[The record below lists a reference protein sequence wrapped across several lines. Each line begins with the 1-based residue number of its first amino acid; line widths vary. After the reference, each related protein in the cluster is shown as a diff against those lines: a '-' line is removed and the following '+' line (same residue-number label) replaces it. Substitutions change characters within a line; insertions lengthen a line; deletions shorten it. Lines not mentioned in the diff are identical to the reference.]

1 MNQTQ
6 KRLSI
11 IKLAISI
18 GDKET
23 IQLQML
29 KLAPLKTDR
38 KIQEILHGLQ
48 AENYAQTLPL
58 ITEYIETPPET
69 ILQRTIQDEIQTP
82 EEDEAI
88 IEEFDL
94 FRIPVKET
102 PKQANEIV
110 NIEAFEDNTDT
121 LDIPLPEKEEKI
133 DYDSLLNLQSD
144 DILQDNIYIQQTRL
158 AEGED
163 DFFENRNETENFNYT
178 EVIEKDD
185 FFHNESAFPDP
196 LPEESDDTQT
206 DDKVE
211 SEHADFE
218 NPTVPES
225 VVPDGEHS
233 KAEPI
238 ENQETSDA
246 VTYYDPLPYIDQKFK
261 NMLTQYPPVELPS
274 RSYDSVNTWLQKIA
288 AEGYTEAEIEAL
300 IETIMQRSKEGEKAE
315 AAQLLLIAAATHSP
329 YAQFILARALFK
341 GDILEQ
347 NLPEAFTLIN
357 RMAMDD
363 DYPEAICDLA
373 QLYEHGIG
381 VEADEE
387 RAQALYKEAM
397 ERGIKRAKAHYE
409 RLSKANKGFLG
420 KLFGK

>member
-38 KIQEILHGLQ
+38 KIQEILRGLQ

-58 ITEYIETPPET
+58 ITEYIETPPEA
-69 ILQRTIQDEIQTP
+69 ILQRTVQDEIQTP

-94 FRIPVKET
+94 FRVPAKET
-102 PKQANEIV
+102 PEQTNEIV
-110 NIEAFEDNTDT
+110 NIEEFENADT
-121 LDIPLPEKEEKI
+121 FDTSLPEKDEKI
-133 DYDSLLNLQSD
+133 NYDSLLNLQSD
-144 DILQDNIYIQQTRL
+144 DILQGNIYIQQTRL
-158 AEGED
+158 EEEDD

-196 LPEESDDTQT
+196 LPEESDDIQT
-206 DDKVE
+206 DE
-211 SEHADFE
+211 NLQRELSDFE

-225 VVPDGEHS
+225 VVTDPGQSGTEAIE
-233 KAEPI
+233 AE
-238 ENQETSDA
+238 ETSET

-274 RSYDSVNTWLQKIA
+274 RSYASVNTWLQKIA
-288 AEGYTEAEIEAL
+288 TEGYTETEIETL
-300 IETIMQRSKEGEKAE
+300 IETVMQRSKEDEKAE

-341 GDILEQ
+341 GDVLEQ

-409 RLSKANKGFLG
+409 RLSKTNKGLFG

>member
-38 KIQEILHGLQ
+38 KIQEILRGLQ

-58 ITEYIETPPET
+58 ITEYIETPPEA
-69 ILQRTIQDEIQTP
+69 ILQRTVQDEIQTP

-94 FRIPVKET
+94 FRVPAKET
-102 PKQANEIV
+102 PEQTNEIV
-110 NIEAFEDNTDT
+110 NIEEFENADT
-121 LDIPLPEKEEKI
+121 FDTSLPEKDEKI
-133 DYDSLLNLQSD
+133 NYDSLLNLQSD
-144 DILQDNIYIQQTRL
+144 DILQGNIYIQQTRL
-158 AEGED
+158 EEEDD

-196 LPEESDDTQT
+196 LPEESDDIQT
-206 DDKVE
+206 DE
-211 SEHADFE
+211 NLQRELSDFE

-225 VVPDGEHS
+225 VVTDPGQSGTEAIE
-233 KAEPI
+233 AE
-238 ENQETSDA
+238 ETSET

-274 RSYDSVNTWLQKIA
+274 RSYASVNTWLQKIA
-288 AEGYTEAEIEAL
+288 TEGYTETEIETL
-300 IETIMQRSKEGEKAE
+300 IETVMQRSKEDEKAE

-341 GDILEQ
+341 GDVLEQ

-409 RLSKANKGFLG
+409 RLSKANKGLFG

>member
-38 KIQEILHGLQ
+38 KIQEILRGLQ

-58 ITEYIETPPET
+58 ITEYIETPPEA
-69 ILQRTIQDEIQTP
+69 ILQRTVQDEIQTP

-94 FRIPVKET
+94 FRVPAKET
-102 PKQANEIV
+102 PEQTNEIV
-110 NIEAFEDNTDT
+110 NIEEFENADT
-121 LDIPLPEKEEKI
+121 FDTSLPEKDEKI
-133 DYDSLLNLQSD
+133 NYDSLLNLQSD
-144 DILQDNIYIQQTRL
+144 DILQGNIYIQQTRL
-158 AEGED
+158 EEEDD

-196 LPEESDDTQT
+196 LPEESDDIQT
-206 DDKVE
+206 DE
-211 SEHADFE
+211 NLQRELSDFE

-225 VVPDGEHS
+225 VVTDPGQSGTEAIE
-233 KAEPI
+233 AE
-238 ENQETSDA
+238 ETSET

-274 RSYDSVNTWLQKIA
+274 RSYASVNTWLQKIA
-288 AEGYTEAEIEAL
+288 TEGYTETAIETL
-300 IETIMQRSKEGEKAE
+300 IETVMQRSKEDEKAE

-341 GDILEQ
+341 GDVLEQ

-409 RLSKANKGFLG
+409 RLSKTNKGLFG

>member
-38 KIQEILHGLQ
+38 KIQEILRGLQ

-58 ITEYIETPPET
+58 ITEYIETPPEA
-69 ILQRTIQDEIQTP
+69 ILQRTVQDEIQTP

-94 FRIPVKET
+94 FRVPAKET
-102 PKQANEIV
+102 PEQTNEIV
-110 NIEAFEDNTDT
+110 NIEEFENADT
-121 LDIPLPEKEEKI
+121 FDTSLPEKDEKI
-133 DYDSLLNLQSD
+133 NYDSLLNLQSD
-144 DILQDNIYIQQTRL
+144 DILQGNIYIQQTRL
-158 AEGED
+158 EEED
-163 DFFENRNETENFNYT
+163 DNFFENRNKTENFNYT

-196 LPEESDDTQT
+196 LPEESDDIQT
-206 DDKVE
+206 DE
-211 SEHADFE
+211 NLQRELSDFE

-225 VVPDGEHS
+225 VVTDPGQSGTEAIE
-233 KAEPI
+233 AE
-238 ENQETSDA
+238 ETSET

-274 RSYDSVNTWLQKIA
+274 RSYVSVNTWLQKIA
-288 AEGYTEAEIEAL
+288 TEGYTETEIETL
-300 IETIMQRSKEGEKAE
+300 IETVMQRSKEDEKAE

-341 GDILEQ
+341 GDVLEQ

-409 RLSKANKGFLG
+409 RLSKTNKGLFG

>member
-38 KIQEILHGLQ
+38 KIQEILRGLQ

-58 ITEYIETPPET
+58 ITEYIETPPEA
-69 ILQRTIQDEIQTP
+69 ILQRTVQDEIQTP

-94 FRIPVKET
+94 FRVPAKET
-102 PKQANEIV
+102 PEQTNEIV
-110 NIEAFEDNTDT
+110 NIEEFENADT
-121 LDIPLPEKEEKI
+121 FDTSLPEKDEKI
-133 DYDSLLNLQSD
+133 NYDSLLNLQSD
-144 DILQDNIYIQQTRL
+144 DILQGNIYIQQTRL
-158 AEGED
+158 EEED
-163 DFFENRNETENFNYT
+163 DNFFENRNETENFNYT

-196 LPEESDDTQT
+196 LPEESDDIQT
-206 DDKVE
+206 DE
-211 SEHADFE
+211 NLQRELSDFE

-225 VVPDGEHS
+225 VVTDPGQSGTEAIE
-233 KAEPI
+233 AE
-238 ENQETSDA
+238 ETSET

-274 RSYDSVNTWLQKIA
+274 RSYASVNTWLQKIA
-288 AEGYTEAEIEAL
+288 TEGYTETEIETL
-300 IETIMQRSKEGEKAE
+300 IETVMQRSKEDEKAE

-341 GDILEQ
+341 GDVLEQ

-409 RLSKANKGFLG
+409 RLSKTNKGLFG